1 MGISK
6 ILIVDDE
13 PGFTEMVKLNLE
25 ATGRYNVRI
34 ENDSKKAEFAALEY
48 LPDIILLDI
57 IMPDM
62 EGPDI
67 VDEIRKHNIIK
78 KVPIVFLTATVTHDE
93 VKAQGGCIGG
103 HKFLAKPTTVKELI
117 DCIEHHLRTKDNS

>member
-1 MGISK
+1 MGIPR

-25 ATGRYNVRI
+25 ATGRYNVRT
-34 ENDSKKAEFAALEY
+34 ENDSEKALSAALEY

-57 IMPDM
+57 IMPGR

-67 VDEIRKHNIIK
+67 VAEIRKHNIIK
-78 KVPIVFLTATVTHDE
+78 QIPIVFLTATVTRDE
-93 VKAQGGCIGG
+93 VKAESGNIGG
-103 HKFLAKPTTVKELI
+103 HEFLAKPTTVKELI
-117 DCIEHHLRTKDNS
+117 DCIDHHLRIKDNF